1 MNHNHFIV
9 PPGKRIALRHF
20 DPGFTSHFE
29 SEEDAAA
36 KLQKDAGKLAK
47 YQDLLYAQ
55 GTYALLVILQGMDS
69 AGKDGT
75 IRHVMS
81 GVNPQGTQV
90 HSFKAPSAEEL
101 THDFLWR
108 SGQVLPE
115 RGRVCIFNR
124 SYYEEVLVVRVHPR
138 LLEAQRLPPR
148 AKGTHFWRDRFDAI
162 NEFEKHL
169 VMNGT
174 VILKFF
180 LHLSRAEQRRRL
192 LARIDNPEKNW
203 KFSLG
208 DVQERSYWDEYM
220 NAYQDALNHTS
231 TRWAPWY
238 VVPADHKWFTRV
250 AVADVI
256 VSRLKSLKLAYP
268 PLSSAARRSLLRA
281 RKLLEADYEGHPAA
295 RTRLAKA
302 QGRGS

>member
-9 PPGKRIALRHF
+9 PPGKRIRLKDF
-20 DPGFTSHFE
+20 DAAFTSHFE

-36 KLQKDAGKLAK
+36 KLQEDTGKLAK

-55 GTYALLVILQGMDS
+55 RTYALLVILQGMDS

-101 THDFLWR
+101 DHDFLWR
-108 SGQVLPE
+108 TTKVLPE

-124 SYYEEVLVVRVHPR
+124 SYYEEVLVVRVHPQ
-138 LLEAQRLPPR
+138 LLEAQRLPPGAL
-148 AKGTHFWRDRFDAI
+148 AKRPWKQRFETI
-162 NEFEKHL
+162 NDFERHL
-169 VMNGT
+169 VGNGT
-174 VILKFF
+174 IILKFF

-192 LARIDNPEKNW
+192 LARIDTPEKNW
-203 KFSLG
+203 KFSPG
-208 DVQERSYWDEYM
+208 DVKERARWDDYM
-220 NAYQDALNHTS
+220 NAYEDALNHTS
-231 TRWAPWY
+231 TDWAPWY
-238 VVPADHKWFTRV
+238 IVPADHKWFTRTV
-250 AVADVI
+250 VADVI

-268 PLSSAARRSLLRA
+268 GLSSAGRRALLKA
-281 RKLLEADYEGHPAA
+281 RKVLEADAG
-295 RTRLAKA
+295 
-302 QGRGS
+302 